1 MPTPAEPVRLLLLAD
16 QASWAA
22 TLQECLAPLGPGFV
36 LVAAADWAAVGPLFD
51 GDANAVL
58 LTTPEH
64 QPGRASACYRRCCWW
79 SRNRA
84 WRRWASATG

>member
-1 MPTPAEPVRLLLLAD
+1 VRLLLLAD
-16 QASWAA
+16 QAIWAA
-22 TLQECLAPLGPGFV
+22 TLQGCLAPLGPGFV

-64 QPGRASACYRRCCWW
+64 QPGPGQCVLPPVLLVEDRKSTRLN
-79 SRNRA
+79 S
-84 WRRWASATG
+84 SHITIP